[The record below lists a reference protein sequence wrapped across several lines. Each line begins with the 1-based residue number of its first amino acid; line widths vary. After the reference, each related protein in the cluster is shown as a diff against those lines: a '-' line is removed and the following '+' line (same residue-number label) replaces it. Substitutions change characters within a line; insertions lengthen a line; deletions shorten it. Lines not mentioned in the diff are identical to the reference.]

1 MQQLKAGIRRYV
13 WFLFALW
20 CALAAGIWHLSQ
32 QTIQTISTVNELG
45 SKVEEVRNF
54 FNFELPYRIQHVDQV
69 SLKLQLVYAVR
80 IQLEVESTEGFIST
94 DLTQLLYS
102 TDRFLENAH
111 AFIASD
117 GELSLL
123 AEQLRKN
130 RTLESNSEQI
140 DNMYY
145 RLGALVLESI
155 FSDSA
160 TNADTYRELDS
171 LFIESDS
178 LALNERMA
186 FQRGL
191 AQTSSVLAANA
202 QGRYLAAQLLKPD
215 LANQLATTNILLEKR
230 LIKLLAL
237 LGVGSGFLL
246 AVATWAAYDKSV
258 AIKPAVQDLTEIHL
272 EPISTNESNLSS
284 EAGRSDKVE
293 VQEPEVEPVPRNV
306 PVMFDEPYIDL
317 PKMLDYLS
325 GDEDAVRMLL
335 EVFIQDHSDDGT
347 KLRQVL
353 NEDHERAQLIAHSL
367 KGVSGSLGAM
377 PLHYIS
383 SEIELL
389 IKEKQKISESKLA
402 QLHHVLEQTTLFAD
416 SVLKSEKI

>member
-13 WFLFALW
+13 WLLFALW
-20 CALAAGIWHLSQ
+20 CVLAVGIWQVSK
-32 QTIQTISTVNELG
+32 QTIQMISTVNELG

-54 FNFELPYRIQHVDQV
+54 FNFELQYRVQHVDQI

-80 IQLEVESTEGFIST
+80 IQLELKSSEGMIPT
-94 DLTQLLYS
+94 DLTPLLYS

-117 GELSLL
+117 SELNVL
-123 AEQLRKN
+123 AEQLRKS

-171 LFIESDS
+171 LFIESDA
-178 LALNERMA
+178 LAMDERTA

-215 LANQLATTNILLEKR
+215 LANQLATTYTLLEK
-230 LIKLLAL
+230 LLLKLLAL
-237 LGVGSGFLL
+237 LGVGSGFFL
-246 AVATWAAYDKSV
+246 AMVTWAAYDKRS
-258 AIKPAVQDLTEIHL
+258 AKKPVVPTLPETQL
-272 EPISTNESNLSS
+272 EPISTNASYQKNEVRELATESLQ
-284 EAGRSDKVE
+284 K
-293 VQEPEVEPVPRNV
+293 NV
-306 PVMFDEPYIDL
+306 PVEFDEPYIDL

-325 GDEDAVRMLL
+325 GDEGAVRMLL

-347 KLRQVL
+347 KLRQLL
-353 NEDHERAQLIAHSL
+353 NEDQEHAQLIAHSL

-383 SEIELL
+383 SDIELL

-402 QLHHVLEQTTLFAD
+402 QLHHVLEQTTLFAE
-416 SVLKSEKI
+416 SVLNSEKI

>member
-20 CALAAGIWHLSQ
+20 CAFAVGIWQLSK

-54 FNFELPYRIQHVDQV
+54 FNFELPYRVQHVDQV

-80 IQLEVESTEGFIST
+80 SQLEFESSEGVIST

-102 TDRFLENAH
+102 TDRFLENAY

-117 GELSLL
+117 SELNLL
-123 AEQLRKN
+123 AEQLRRS
-130 RTLESNSEQI
+130 RTLENNSEQV
-140 DNMYY
+140 DDMYY

-178 LALNERMA
+178 LDVAERA
-186 FQRGL
+186 TFQRGL
-191 AQTSSVLAANA
+191 AQTSSVLAVNA

-215 LANQLATTNILLEKR
+215 LANQLATTNIHLEKQ

-237 LGVGSGFLL
+237 LGVGSGWFLAL
-246 AVATWAAYDKSV
+246 ATWAAYNKS
-258 AIKPAVQDLTEIHL
+258 AAKKPVDPTLSKTQL
-272 EPISTNESNLSS
+272 ESISTNAFHANN
-284 EAGRSDKVE
+284 E
-293 VQEPEVEPVPRNV
+293 VREPVTESLPGNAAV
-306 PVMFDEPYIDL
+306 ALDEPYIDL
-317 PKMLDYLS
+317 AKMLDYLS

-335 EVFIQDHSDDGT
+335 EVFIHDHSDDGI

-353 NEDHERAQLIAHSL
+353 NEDHQRAQLIVHSL

-383 SEIELL
+383 SEIERL
-389 IKEKQKISESKLA
+389 IKDKQKISESKLA